1 MEELL
6 MYRRHRS
13 KFSLLL
19 IAALMFMLVGDRLP
33 EPVGSFSAQTK
44 QTVNGFII
52 GLFPSWNPDL
62 NPNERTE
69 SQLKKT
75 ETSP

>member
-1 MEELL
+1 MR
-6 MYRRHRS
+6 RRHRS

-33 EPVGSFSAQTK
+33 EPVGSFSTQAK
-44 QTVNGFII
+44 QSINGFVI
-52 GLFPSWNPDL
+52 GLFPSWNPNL

-69 SQLKKT
+69 SQLKKA
-75 ETSP
+75 EESP